1 MRFQHLESLSLCGC
15 TELNDS
21 GLTRLLSYGLN
32 LQKLNLDC
40 CLKVTDYGL
49 SLVASGCPSLT
60 SISLYRC
67 INISDDGLETLATAC
82 LSLKCINL
90 SYCSQ
95 ISDKGLKALTQ
106 RCRQLQAVN
115 ISHCESIR
123 GVGFKG
129 CSKSLTHVEAW
140 SCKLNPEGVTG
151 IISGGGIEYL
161 DVSCLSWYPLG
172 DTLLGIRLSSNLK
185 VLNFRMCRSVSDT
198 SIVAIAMGCTLLEEW
213 NLALC
218 HEVRISGWQVV
229 GLYCQNLKRLH
240 VNRCRNLNDNGLQ
253 ALRDGCRSLSVLYLN
268 GCVHVTPFALELFKS
283 HRANVC
289 IKDEEL
295 LLPLVSFH
303 RYEGDEVNLTI
314 AKAEAK
320 ILHEKISK
328 KAYNDDDLIRILATR
343 RKAQV
348 NATLN
353 HYKDAF
359 GKDINKD
366 LKEDP
371 KDEFLSLLRSTVKC
385 LTRPEKY
392 FAKIVRLSINKH
404 GTDEGA
410 LTRVVATRAEIDLKI
425 VADEYQRR
433 DSVPLDRA
441 IVKDT
446 TGMLQNPEY
455 RQRLEE
461 MLNNMGGGTEWDS
474 RMMDTLKNFDL
485 NSPAVKQQFDQ
496 IGQKLGEGVKGVY
509 ISIDVDCLDPA
520 FAPGVSHI
528 EPGGLSFR
536 DVLNILHNLQGDVV
550 AGDVVELNPQRDT
563 VDGMTAMVAAKL
575 VREMAAKIAK

>member
-1 MRFQHLESLSLCGC
+1 MSLEKVDMDDLTKIGATSIIHLPDDCLTIIFHALDCRADRESFGLTCRRWLHIQNFNRRSLQFECSFSILNPSSLSRKGLDVHTVHLHRLLMRFQHLESLSLCGC

-21 GLTRLLSYGLN
+21 GLTRLLSYGSN

-218 HEVRISGWQVV
+218 HEVRISGWQAV

-289 IKDEEL
+289 IKDEE
-295 LLPLVSFH
+295 VMC
-303 RYEGDEVNLTI
+303 
-314 AKAEAK
+314 
-320 ILHEKISK
+320 
-328 KAYNDDDLIRILATR
+328 
-343 RKAQV
+343 
-348 NATLN
+348 
-353 HYKDAF
+353 
-359 GKDINKD
+359 IN
-366 LKEDP
+366 P
-371 KDEFLSLLRSTVKC
+371 
-385 LTRPEKY
+385 Y
-392 FAKIVRLSINKH
+392 
-404 GTDEGA
+404 
-410 LTRVVATRAEIDLKI
+410 
-425 VADEYQRR
+425 
-433 DSVPLDRA
+433 
-441 IVKDT
+441 
-446 TGMLQNPEY
+446 
-455 RQRLEE
+455 
-461 MLNNMGGGTEWDS
+461 
-474 RMMDTLKNFDL
+474 
-485 NSPAVKQQFDQ
+485 SP
-496 IGQKLGEGVKGVY
+496 
-509 ISIDVDCLDPA
+509 
-520 FAPGVSHI
+520 
-528 EPGGLSFR
+528 FR
-536 DVLNILHNLQGDVV
+536 
-550 AGDVVELNPQRDT
+550 
-563 VDGMTAMVAAKL
+563 
-575 VREMAAKIAK
+575 